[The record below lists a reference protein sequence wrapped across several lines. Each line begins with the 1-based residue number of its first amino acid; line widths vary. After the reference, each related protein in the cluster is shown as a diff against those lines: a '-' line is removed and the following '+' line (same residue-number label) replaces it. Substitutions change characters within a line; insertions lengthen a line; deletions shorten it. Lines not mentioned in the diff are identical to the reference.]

1 MKEDDRM
8 TNESPVKLASWIA
21 EVVRCKVLP
30 NKGQMDRAG
39 LVEMIDVDPWTD
51 GNWEGESMHRANFKG
66 QQFLGSIP

>member
-1 MKEDDRM
+1 MS
-8 TNESPVKLASWIA
+8 NESPVELASWIA

-51 GNWEGESMHRANFKG
+51 GN
-66 QQFLGSIP
+66 